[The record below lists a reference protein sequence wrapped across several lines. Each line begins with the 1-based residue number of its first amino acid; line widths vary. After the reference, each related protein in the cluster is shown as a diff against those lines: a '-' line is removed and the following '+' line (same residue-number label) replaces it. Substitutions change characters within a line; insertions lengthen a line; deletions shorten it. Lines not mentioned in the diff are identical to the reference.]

1 MGKVS
6 IGLRGWRFDE
16 DEVFTESGD
25 FRPMD
30 EIPPDPRKR
39 LVRLQALVASP
50 CDACWLIHGDAEV
63 HKCNQ
68 SEVVYG
74 EPLAEVVLCADHEP
88 DFLYWFAEAG
98 GEQYKGEQEL
108 QDEFHEWFADGG
120 RAPEGYGGVEHVETD
135 PEDVPVPPDPDQEAL
150 NVDLPEEER
159 KRIDLRNVA
168 VEDGAEVSSGDGS
181 AESDSSEVEADGT
194 ETDFNG
200 TEADETESDSDGA
213 ETDSDEVDSEP
224 DEDDFDLG
232 MDYPS
237 S

>member
-30 EIPPDPRKR
+30 AIPPDPRKR

-74 EPLAEVVLCADHEP
+74 EPLGEVVLCADHEP
-88 DFLYWFAEAG
+88 DFLYWFSEAG
-98 GEQYKGEQEL
+98 GDQFKGEQVL

-120 RAPEGYGGVEHVETD
+120 RAPEGYGGLEHVETD
-135 PEDVPVPPDPDQEAL
+135 PEDVPEPPDPDQEAL
-150 NVDLPEEER
+150 NVELPEEDR
-159 KRIDLRNVA
+159 KRIDLRNV
-168 VEDGAEVSSGDGS
+168 
-181 AESDSSEVEADGT
+181 EVEEGADVTAGKQG
-194 ETDFNG
+194 D
-200 TEADETESDSDGA
+200 
-213 ETDSDEVDSEP
+213 
-224 DEDDFDLG
+224 DEDDASEGSETDPDRDEDDEFDLG